1 MTDVFLQGVFVG
13 LIATS
18 AAFVLGFF
26 GGIDYEMRSRK
37 ITNKGEVSS
46 NENSSIPT
54 FIIKRDEKL
63 RRGQMAGR

>member
-1 MTDVFLQGVFVG
+1 MTINFLQGLFVG
-13 LIATS
+13 ITAMS
-18 AAFVLGFF
+18 AAFTLGFF

-63 RRGQMAGR
+63 RRGQMAR